1 LGILPRMSDNI
12 IGICVIGSGRAG
24 LIHARNFA
32 RAVPGARL
40 AALVD
45 PQPEALAAAGRE
57 LGVERLYA
65 DYRQALE
72 DKAVNAVVVVTP
84 TKFHRDIV
92 VAAAQAGKHILCE
105 KPMAMTVEECQ
116 AMNRAVAEARVVLQ
130 IGFMR
135 RFDAGFQAAREAI
148 DRGDIGP
155 VVQVKSLTHG
165 PSVPQP
171 WMYDLKA
178 SNGPLAEVNS
188 HDIDTLRWYTGS
200 DFLEVYAIG
209 GNYRCPEARAQY
221 PDFYDNVSLLAR
233 FRNGMQGF
241 IGGAAA
247 VGYGYDSRVE
257 VLGTHG
263 ILLVGRQEQHA
274 TVSCTAQGGIVRPF
288 VKSWRNLFLEA
299 YAEED
304 RDFVRAIVERCPPR
318 VSGVDGMMAVQVV
331 EAGNR
336 SIREGRPVTLPHL

>member
-1 LGILPRMSDNI
+1 
-12 IGICVIGSGRAG
+12 
-24 LIHARNFA
+24 
-32 RAVPGARL
+32 
-40 AALVD
+40 
-45 PQPEALAAAGRE
+45 
-57 LGVERLYA
+57 
-65 DYRQALE
+65 
-72 DKAVNAVVVVTP
+72 
-84 TKFHRDIV
+84 
-92 VAAAQAGKHILCE
+92 
-105 KPMAMTVEECQ
+105 MAMTVEECQ
-116 AMNRAVAEARVVLQ
+116 AMNRAVEEHGVTLQ
-130 IGFMR
+130 LGFMR

-148 DRGDIGP
+148 ERGDIGP

-200 DFLEVYAIG
+200 DFQEVYAVA
-209 GNYRCPEARAQY
+209 GNYRCPEARESF

-241 IGGAAA
+241 IGGAVA

-257 VLGTHG
+257 VLGTKG
-263 ILLVGRQEQHA
+263 MLFVGRQEHLA
-274 TVSCTAQGGIVRPF
+274 TMTCTPEGQMVRPF
-288 VKSWRNLFLEA
+288 VKSWRNLFMEA

-304 RDFVRAIVERCPPR
+304 REFARAVAEQRQAR
-318 VSGVDGMMAVQVV
+318 VTGRDGLMAVQVV

-336 SIREGRPVTLPHL
+336 SIREGRPISLPEI

>member
-1 LGILPRMSDNI
+1 MLGV
-12 IGICVIGSGRAG
+12 CVVGTGRAG

-32 RAVPGARL
+32 RGVPGAHL

-45 PQPEALAAAGRE
+45 PQKEALAAAGGE
-57 LGVERLYA
+57 LGVSRCYA
-65 DYRQALE
+65 DFREALKDPE
-72 DKAVNAVVVVTP
+72 VQAVVVVTP
-84 TKFHRDIV
+84 TRLHRELV
-92 VAAAQAGKHILCE
+92 VAAARAGRHILCE
-105 KPMAMTVEECQ
+105 KPMAISVEECRE
-116 AMNRAVAEARVVLQ
+116 MIRAAEEHRVVLQ
-130 IGFMR
+130 VGFMR
-135 RFDAGFQAAREAI
+135 RFDPGFLAAKEAI
-148 DRGDIGP
+148 ERGDIGP

-171 WMYDLKA
+171 WMYDLAA

-200 DFLEVYAIG
+200 EFQEVYAVA
-209 GNYRCPEARAQY
+209 GNYRCPEARADY

-241 IGGAAA
+241 IGGAVS

-257 VLGTHG
+257 VLGARG
-263 ILLVGRQEQHA
+263 LLCVGRQEQGSVV
-274 TVSCTAQGGIVRPF
+274 TCTPEGGIVRPF
-288 VKSWRNLFLEA
+288 VRSWRNLFQEA

-304 RDFVRAIVERCPPR
+304 RGFVRAVTEGEAPR
-318 VSGVDGMMAVQVV
+318 VSGRDGLLAVQVV

-336 SIREGRPVTLPHL
+336 SIRERRPITLAEL

>member
-1 LGILPRMSDNI
+1 M
-12 IGICVIGSGRAG
+12 IGAGRAG

-32 RAVPGARL
+32 RSVPGARL
-40 AALVD
+40 AALAD
-45 PQPEALAAAGRE
+45 PQGEALAEAGRE
-57 LGVERLYA
+57 LGVRRLYA
-65 DYRQALE
+65 DYRQALADPE
-72 DKAVNAVVVVTP
+72 VEAVVVVTP
-84 TKFHRDIV
+84 TKFHREIV
-92 VAAAQAGKHILCE
+92 VSAARAGKHILCE

-116 AMNRAVAEARVVLQ
+116 EMNRAAEENRVMLQ
-130 IGFMR
+130 LGFMR

-148 DRGDIGP
+148 ERGDIGP

-171 WMYDLKA
+171 WMYDLRA

-200 DFLEVYAIG
+200 DFQEVYAVA
-209 GNYRCPEARAQY
+209 GNYRSPEARERF

-241 IGGAAA
+241 IGGAVA

-257 VLGTHG
+257 VLGAKG
-263 ILLVGRQEQHA
+263 LLCVGRQEQHS
-274 TVSCTAQGGIVRPF
+274 TVTCTPEGRLTRPF
-288 VKSWRNLFLEA
+288 VRSWRNLFMEA

-304 RDFVRAIVERCPPR
+304 REFARAAAEGRPPR
-318 VSGVDGMMAVQVV
+318 VSGRDGLMAVQVV

-336 SIREGRPVTLPHL
+336 SIREGRPVSLPEI

>member
-1 LGILPRMSDNI
+1 MPGKA

-32 RAVPGARL
+32 HVVPGARL
-40 AALVD
+40 TALVD
-45 PQPEALAAAGRE
+45 PQAEALAAAGLE

-65 DYRQALE
+65 DYRQALQDRE
-72 DKAVNAVVVVTP
+72 VQAVVVVTP
-84 TKFHRDIV
+84 TKFHHDIV
-92 VAAAQAGKHILCE
+92 IAAAQAGKHILCE

-116 AMNRAVAEARVVLQ
+116 AMNRAVEEHGVVLQ
-130 IGFMR
+130 VGFMR

-200 DFLEVYAIG
+200 DFQEVYAVA
-209 GNYRCPEARAQY
+209 GNYRCPEARERF
-221 PDFYDNVSLLAR
+221 PDFYDNVSMVAR

-241 IGGAAA
+241 IGGAVA

-257 VLGTHG
+257 VLGTKG
-263 ILLVGRQEQHA
+263 MLFVGRQEHHA
-274 TVSCTAQGGIVRPF
+274 TLTCTPDGQMHRPF
-288 VKSWRNLFLEA
+288 VRSWRNLFMEA

-304 RDFVRAIVERCPPR
+304 REFARAVSESRPAR
-318 VSGVDGMMAVQVV
+318 VNGRDGMMAVQVV

-336 SIREGRPVTLPHL
+336 SIRESRPISLQLI

>member
-1 LGILPRMSDNI
+1 MSEKV

-32 RAVPGARL
+32 RGVPGARL

-45 PQPEALAAAGRE
+45 PQAEALTEAGRE
-57 LGVERLYA
+57 LGVNRLYA
-65 DYRQALE
+65 NYRQALE
-72 DKAVNAVVVVTP
+72 DREVQAVVVVTP
-84 TKFHRDIV
+84 TKFHRDAVI
-92 VAAAQAGKHILCE
+92 AAARAGKHILCE

-116 AMNRAVAEARVVLQ
+116 AMNQAVAEAGVVLQ
-130 IGFMR
+130 LGFMR

-171 WMYDLKA
+171 WMYDLRA

-200 DFLEVYAIG
+200 DFQEVYAVA
-209 GNYRCPEARAQY
+209 GNYRCPEARERF
-221 PDFYDNVSLLAR
+221 PDFYDNVSMVAR

-241 IGGAAA
+241 IGGAVA

-257 VLGTHG
+257 VLGTKG
-263 ILLVGRQEQHA
+263 LLFVGRQEHHA
-274 TVSCTAQGGIVRPF
+274 TLTCTPEGRMVRAF
-288 VKSWRNLFLEA
+288 VKSWRNLFMEA

-304 RDFVRAIVERCPPR
+304 REFVRAVAEGRPPHPNGR
-318 VSGVDGMMAVQVV
+318 DGMMAVQVV

-336 SIREGRPVTLPHL
+336 SIREGRPVSLPPI

>member
-1 LGILPRMSDNI
+1 MQDNK
-12 IGICVIGSGRAG
+12 IGVCVIGSGRAG

-32 RAVPGARL
+32 RMVPGARL

-45 PQPEALAAAGRE
+45 PQAEALAAAGRE
-57 LGVERLYA
+57 LGVDRLYS
-65 DYRQALE
+65 DYRQALA
-72 DKAVNAVVVVTP
+72 DKDVHAVVVVTP

-92 VAAAQAGKHILCE
+92 VAAAAAGKHILCE

-116 AMNRAVAEARVVLQ
+116 AMNRAVAGARVVLQ
-130 IGFMR
+130 LGFMR

-188 HDIDTLRWYTGS
+188 HDIDTLRWFTGS
-200 DFLEVYAIG
+200 DFQEVYAIG
-209 GNYRCPEARAQY
+209 GNYRCPEARERY

-241 IGGAAA
+241 IGGAVS

-257 VLGTHG
+257 VLGTRG

-274 TVSCTAQGGIVRPF
+274 TVTCTPRGDIVRPF

-304 RDFVRAIVERCPPR
+304 REFVRAVAEQKPPR
-318 VSGVDGMMAVQVV
+318 VSGEDGMMAVQVV

-336 SIREGRPVTLPHL
+336 SIREGRPITLPQL

>member
-1 LGILPRMSDNI
+1 MSDKL
-12 IGICVIGSGRAG
+12 IGVCVIGSGRAG
-24 LIHARNFA
+24 RIHARNFA
-32 RAVPGARL
+32 RGVPGARL

-45 PQPEALAAAGRE
+45 PQPEALASAGRE

-65 DYRQALE
+65 DHRRALE
-72 DKAVNAVVVVTP
+72 DRDVQAVVVVTP

-92 VAAAQAGKHILCE
+92 VAAAGAGRHVLCE
-105 KPMAMTVEECQ
+105 KPMGMTVEECQ
-116 AMNRAVAEARVVLQ
+116 DMNRAAAAARVVLQ

-200 DFLEVYAIG
+200 DFQEVYAIG
-209 GNYRCPEARAQY
+209 GNYRCPEARARY

-241 IGGAAA
+241 IGGAVSVA
-247 VGYGYDSRVE
+247 YGYDSRVE
-257 VLGTHG
+257 VLGTRG

-274 TVSCTAQGGIVRPF
+274 TVTCTPQGGMVRPF

-299 YAEED
+299 YAAED
-304 RDFVRAIVERCPPR
+304 REFVRAVSEGRPPR

-336 SIREGRPVTLPHL
+336 SIREGRPVTLPQL

>member
-1 LGILPRMSDNI
+1 MPDNM
-12 IGICVIGSGRAG
+12 GICVIGSGRAG

-32 RAVPGARL
+32 RMAPGARL

-45 PQPEALAAAGRE
+45 PQPEALASAGRE

-65 DYRQALE
+65 DYRRALE
-72 DKAVNAVVVVTP
+72 DRDVHAVVVVTP

-92 VAAAQAGKHILCE
+92 VAAAKSGRHVLCE

-116 AMNRAVAEARVVLQ
+116 DMNRAAAEARIVLQ

-135 RFDAGFQAAREAI
+135 RFDAGFRAAREAI

-178 SNGPLAEVNS
+178 SGGPLAEVNS

-200 DFLEVYAIG
+200 DFQEVYAIG
-209 GNYRCPEARAQY
+209 GNYRCPEAQNQY

-233 FRNGMQGF
+233 FLNGTQGF
-241 IGGAAA
+241 IGGAVS
-247 VGYGYDSRVE
+247 VGYGYDSRAE

-274 TVSCTAQGGIVRPF
+274 VVTCTPQGGIVRPF

-304 RDFVRAIVERCPPR
+304 REFVRAVNEGKPPR

-336 SIREGRPVTLPHL
+336 SIREGRPVTLPRL

>member
-1 LGILPRMSDNI
+1 MQNTT
-12 IGICVIGSGRAG
+12 IGSCVIGSGRAG
-24 LIHARNFA
+24 LIHARNFS
-32 RAVPGARL
+32 RVVPGARL
-40 AALVD
+40 TALVE
-45 PQPEALAAAGRE
+45 PQAEALAAAGRE
-57 LGVERLYA
+57 LGVERLYP
-65 DYRQALE
+65 DYRRALE
-72 DKAVNAVVVVTP
+72 DREVHAVVVVTP

-92 VAAAQAGKHILCE
+92 VAAAQAGRHVLCE

-116 AMNRAVAEARVVLQ
+116 TMNRAAAEARIVMQ

-200 DFLEVYAIG
+200 DFQEVYAIG
-209 GNYRCPEARAQY
+209 GNYRCPEAKAQF

-241 IGGAAA
+241 IGGAVS

-257 VLGTHG
+257 VLGTRG

-274 TVSCTAQGGIVRPF
+274 TVTCTAQGGIARPF

-304 RDFVRAIVERCPPR
+304 REFVRAIAEGRPPR
-318 VSGVDGMMAVQVV
+318 VSGTDGMMAVQVV

-336 SIREGRPVTLPHL
+336 SIREGRPVALPQL

>member
-1 LGILPRMSDNI
+1 MPDCQ
-12 IGICVIGSGRAG
+12 GICVIGTGRAG

-32 RAVPGARL
+32 RVVPGARL

-45 PQPEALAAAGRE
+45 TQAEALAAAGRE
-57 LGVERLYA
+57 LGVERLHA
-65 DYRQALE
+65 DYRQALADPE
-72 DKAVNAVVVVTP
+72 VRAVVVVTP

-92 VAAAQAGKHILCE
+92 VAAARAGKHILCE

-116 AMNRAVAEARVVLQ
+116 AMNRAVEENGVVLQ
-130 IGFMR
+130 LGFMR

-200 DFLEVYAIG
+200 DFQEVYAVA
-209 GNYRCPEARAQY
+209 GNYRCPEARERF
-221 PDFYDNVSLLAR
+221 PDFYDNVSLVAR
-233 FRNGMQGF
+233 FRNGLQGF
-241 IGGAAA
+241 IGGAVA

-257 VLGTHG
+257 VLGTKG
-263 ILLVGRQEQHA
+263 ILFVGRQEHNA
-274 TVSCTAQGGIVRPF
+274 TLTCTPEGRMVRPF
-288 VKSWRNLFLEA
+288 VKSWRNLFMEA

-304 RDFVRAIVERCPPR
+304 REFALAVAEGRPAR
-318 VSGVDGMMAVQVV
+318 VTGRDGMMAVQVV

-336 SIREGRPVTLPHL
+336 SIREGRPVSLPEI

>member
-1 LGILPRMSDNI
+1 MSDTS

-32 RAVPGARL
+32 RQVPGARL

-57 LGVERLYA
+57 LGVEKLYA
-65 DYRQALE
+65 DYRQALADRE
-72 DKAVNAVVVVTP
+72 VQAVVVVTP

-92 VAAAQAGKHILCE
+92 VAAARAGRHILCE

-116 AMNRAVAEARVVLQ
+116 EMNRAAEEHGVVLQ
-130 IGFMR
+130 LGFMR
-135 RFDAGFQAAREAI
+135 RFDAGFQAAAEAI
-148 DRGDIGP
+148 ERGDVGP

-188 HDIDTLRWYTGS
+188 HDIDTLRWFTGS
-200 DFLEVYAIG
+200 DFQEVYAVA
-209 GNYRCPEARAQY
+209 GNYRSPEARERF
-221 PDFYDNVSLLAR
+221 PDFYDNVSMVAR

-241 IGGAAA
+241 IGGAVA
-247 VGYGYDSRVE
+247 VGYGYDSRAE
-257 VLGTHG
+257 VLGTRG
-263 ILLVGRQEQHA
+263 LLSVGRQEHHA
-274 TVSCTAQGGIVRPF
+274 TVTCSPEGQIRRPF
-288 VKSWRNLFLEA
+288 VRSWRNLFMEA

-304 RDFVRAIVERCPPR
+304 RDFARAVADHRPPR
-318 VSGVDGMMAVQVV
+318 VSGRDGMMAVQVV

-336 SIREGRPVTLPHL
+336 SIREGRPVSLPVI

>member
-1 LGILPRMSDNI
+1 MSDS
-12 IGICVIGSGRAG
+12 IGICVIGTGRAG

-32 RAVPGARL
+32 RGVPGARL

-45 PQPEALAAAGRE
+45 PQPEALASAGRE

-65 DYRQALE
+65 DYRRALE
-72 DKAVNAVVVVTP
+72 DRDVQAVVVVTP

-92 VAAAQAGKHILCE
+92 VACAGAGRHILCE
-105 KPMAMTVEECQ
+105 KPMAMTVAECQ
-116 AMNRAVAEARVVLQ
+116 DMNRAAAQARVALQ

-200 DFLEVYAIG
+200 DFQEVYAIG
-209 GNYRCPEARAQY
+209 GNYRCPEARAQF

-233 FRNGMQGF
+233 FRNGLQGF
-241 IGGAAA
+241 IGGAVSVA
-247 VGYGYDSRVE
+247 YGYDSRTE
-257 VLGTHG
+257 VLGTRG

-274 TVSCTAQGGIVRPF
+274 TVTCTPQGGMVRPF

-304 RDFVRAIVERCPPR
+304 REFVRTITEGRPPR

-336 SIREGRPVTLPHL
+336 SIREGRPVTLPRL

>member
-1 LGILPRMSDNI
+1 MGILPRMSDTI
-12 IGICVIGSGRAG
+12 TGVCVIGSGRAG

-32 RAVPGARL
+32 RTVPGARL

-45 PQPEALAAAGRE
+45 PQAEALAAAGRE
-57 LGVERLYA
+57 LGVGKLYA
-65 DYRQALE
+65 DYRQALADRE
-72 DKAVNAVVVVTP
+72 VQAVVVVTP

-92 VAAAQAGKHILCE
+92 VAAARAGRHILCE

-116 AMNRAVAEARVVLQ
+116 EMNRAVDEQGVILQ
-130 IGFMR
+130 LGFMR
-135 RFDAGFQAAREAI
+135 RFDAGFQSAREAI
-148 DRGDIGP
+148 DRGDVGP
-155 VVQVKSLTHG
+155 VVQVKSMTHG

-200 DFLEVYAIG
+200 DFQEVYAIG

-241 IGGAAA
+241 IGGAVA

-257 VLGTHG
+257 VLGASG
-263 ILLVGRQEQHA
+263 MLFVGRQEHNA
-274 TVSCTAQGGIVRPF
+274 TLTCTADGRMVRPF

-304 RDFVRAIVERCPPR
+304 REFVRAVSEGRPPAPNGR
-318 VSGVDGMMAVQVV
+318 DGMMAVQVV

-336 SIREGRPVTLPHL
+336 SIREGRPISLPPI

>member
-1 LGILPRMSDNI
+1 MSDKLT
-12 IGICVIGSGRAG
+12 GICVIGTGRAG

-32 RAVPGARL
+32 RTVPGARL

-45 PQPEALAAAGRE
+45 PQEQALAEAGRE
-57 LGVERLYA
+57 LGVRRLYP
-65 DYRQALE
+65 DYRQALADPE
-72 DKAVNAVVVVTP
+72 VQAVVVVTP

-92 VAAAQAGKHILCE
+92 VSAARAGKHILCE

-116 AMNRAVAEARVVLQ
+116 EMNRVAEEHGMVLQ
-130 IGFMR
+130 VGFMR

-148 DRGDIGP
+148 ERGDIGA

-200 DFLEVYAIG
+200 DFQEVYAVA
-209 GNYRCPEARAQY
+209 GNYRCPEARERF
-221 PDFYDNVSLLAR
+221 PDFYDNVSMVVR

-241 IGGAAA
+241 IGGAVA
-247 VGYGYDSRVE
+247 VAYGYDSRVE
-257 VLGTHG
+257 VLGAKG
-263 ILLVGRQEQHA
+263 MLFVGRQEHNA
-274 TVSCTAQGGIVRPF
+274 TMTCTAEGWMTRPF
-288 VKSWRNLFLEA
+288 VKSWRNLFMEA

-304 RDFVRAIVERCPPR
+304 REFVRAVAEGRPPK
-318 VSGVDGMMAVQVV
+318 VSGRDGMMAVQVV

-336 SIREGRPVTLPHL
+336 SIREGRPVSLPEI